1 VTAPGTAR
9 GPAASGS
16 AANGSGAR
24 GSSASGHSAVRGAAR
39 GLAANGAAASGPDGG
54 ERAVSPVA
62 ATYRARQMLAR
73 AHWAAGAFAG
83 YDRASVLRIAEAV
96 ATAAHAQ
103 ASRYAEWAVR
113 ETGFGVAEHKTIK
126 NEACSLGV
134 FERYRHEDFVSP
146 RIDAEAKI
154 VSLPRPAGVILALT
168 PSTNPVCSV
177 FFKVILAL
185 LTRNAIVISPHPMA
199 KDCCGDAARLLAG
212 TATRAGAPDGVIGVV
227 EDVTVPLIEAMMA
240 DPVTSV
246 IVATGGTAVVRAA
259 HRSGNPAL
267 GVGPGNV
274 PVLVD
279 ATADLAAA
287 ARLITESKA
296 FDNSVLCTNES
307 VLIIEDSVAGKLL
320 REMQRQHAVLLD
332 EPGRDKLRDYLF
344 PAGRLNGEAI
354 GKDAA
359 WIAARAGLR
368 VPPRTRVLLAPF
380 DLVLPEEPF
389 AHEKLCPVLG
399 VVQAGS
405 AAGGIEAARA
415 VIRIGGAGHSA
426 AIHSQDPQVILR
438 FAERVPVL
446 RVAVNAGNSKGSSG
460 LDTNLAPSM
469 TLGTGFAGHS
479 SIGENLEPRHLVN
492 WARVAYNSAPGV
504 PFGDFTQITV
514 GEPPSGPVPAYPLAS
529 NLPGAQPDGGYGTGA
544 GWDSQPAA
552 SAGAGA
558 MTLPGAPPGGEAV
571 PGALREQLR
580 ALIIEE
586 LQQLIKG

>member
-1 VTAPGTAR
+1 MTPP
-9 GPAASGS
+9 PATSPVAT
-16 AANGSGAR
+16 
-24 GSSASGHSAVRGAAR
+24 
-39 GLAANGAAASGPDGG
+39 
-54 ERAVSPVA
+54 VSPVA

-83 YDRASVLRIAEAV
+83 YDQASVLRIAEAV

-103 ASRYAEWAVR
+103 ASKYAEWAVR

-134 FERYRHEDFVSP
+134 FERYQHEDFVSP
-146 RIDAEAKI
+146 RVDAAAKI

-199 KDCCGDAARLLAG
+199 KDCCGDAARLLAE
-212 TATRAGAPDGVIGVV
+212 TATRAGAPDGVISVV
-227 EDVTVPLIEAMMA
+227 EDVTVPLIEAPMA

-279 ATADLAAA
+279 ATAGLAAA
-287 ARLITESKA
+287 AQLITESKA

-320 REMQRQHAVLLD
+320 REMQRQQAVLLD

-344 PAGRLNGEAI
+344 PDGRLNGEAI

-389 AHEKLCPVLG
+389 AREKLCPVLG

-405 AAGGIEAARA
+405 AAAGIEAARA

-426 AIHSQDPQVILR
+426 AIHSQDPRVIMR

-514 GEPPSGPVPAYPLAS
+514 GAPPGGPVPAYPLAS
-529 NLPGAQPDGGYGTGA
+529 NLAGAQPDGGYGTGA
-544 GWDSQPAA
+544 GRDAQSAAAAVQGAGAGAGA
-552 SAGAGA
+552 SAGAVAGAVAGA
-558 MTLPGAPPGGEAV
+558 MTLPGGSPGGEAV